1 MTTPVWTWLPGS
13 SEPVLAAHIDVDAG
27 GGRFVYQAD
36 YKTMQG
42 ARPLDPMHLRLGRG
56 AAAIKLLGEHA
67 LPGVIQDA
75 MPDGYG
81 RDRLQARHARELAA
95 LELLALG
102 PSDGVGAIEVCSDI
116 EAKLRWTPHTLQE
129 LIEQVQLL
137 DEGAPSSR
145 AIRRMNDDG
154 GTSAGGERP
163 KATIEDAGSLWLAK
177 LQDRGDA
184 PHLPARE
191 FVVMQMAAE
200 LGINVPLVRFVR
212 QGEHEVFLIER
223 FDRAGDPRRPLRH
236 LYASART
243 VLDLDAGAL
252 PGDTRRSYL
261 VLADRL
267 RRWIVDV
274 ALCRQDLAELW
285 RRMAYNALV
294 GNHDDHPR
302 NHGLLDTGQG
312 WRLSPV
318 FDVTPLPGFA
328 GSLALS
334 VLPDGSQACSPH
346 NLLSACSHFGV
357 ELPDAVAWLGDAAL
371 HVAGHWQQR
380 LRDQGVSDQSLG
392 RFEPAFVMATE
403 LAEHPAQLATVAEH
417 LEARSRRGK
426 RSQRPGLSA

>member
-13 SEPVLAAHIDVDAG
+13 SEPVLAAHIDVEAG
-27 GGRFVYQAD
+27 GGRFVHEAD
-36 YKTMQG
+36 YKKRQG
-42 ARPLDPMHLRLGRG
+42 ARALDPMHLRLGRG
-56 AAAIKLLGEHA
+56 AAAIKVQGEHA

-81 RDRLQARHARELAA
+81 RDRLQARQARELGP

-102 PSDGVGAIEVCSDI
+102 PPDGVGAIEVCPDI
-116 EAKLRWTPHTLQE
+116 ETKLSWRPHTLHE

-137 DEGAPSSR
+137 DEDAPSSR

-200 LGINVPLVRFVR
+200 LGIGVPPIRFVR
-212 QGEHEVFLIER
+212 HGNHEVFLIER
-223 FDRAGDPRRPLRH
+223 FDRAGNPRRPQRH

-261 VLADRL
+261 VLADRM
-267 RRWIVDV
+267 RRWITDEQH
-274 ALCRQDLAELW
+274 CRQDLTELW

-294 GNHDDHPR
+294 GNKDDHPR
-302 NHGLLDTGQG
+302 NHGLLHSGQG
-312 WRLSPV
+312 WRLSPA
-318 FDVTPLPGFA
+318 FDITPLPSFA
-328 GSLALS
+328 GLLALS
-334 VLPDGSQACSPH
+334 VLPDGSQECSTH
-346 NLLSACSHFGV
+346 NLLSVCSHFGV
-357 ELPDAVAWLGDAAL
+357 ELPDAVAWLGDAAH

-380 LRDQGVSDQSLG
+380 LRDQGVPDGYVG
-392 RFEPAFVMATE
+392 RFQPAFVMAIE
-403 LAEHPAQLATVAEH
+403 LAEGQDQLATAAEQVQ
-417 LEARSRRGK
+417 AQNRRGA
-426 RSQRPGLSA
+426 RRPRRV

>member
-1 MTTPVWTWLPGS
+1 MTTPVWSWLPGS
-13 SEPVLAAHIDVDAG
+13 SEPVLAAHIDVDGG

-42 ARPLDPMHLRLGRG
+42 ARALDPMHLRLGRG

-81 RDRLQARHARELAA
+81 RDRLQARHARKLAA

-137 DEGAPSSR
+137 DEDAPSSR

-200 LGINVPLVRFVR
+200 LGMNVPAVRFVR
-212 QGEHEVFLIER
+212 HGQHEVFLIER
-223 FDRAGDPRRPLRH
+223 FDRAGDPRRSLRH

-243 VLDLDAGAL
+243 VLGLDAGAL
-252 PGDTRRSYL
+252 PGDALRSYL

-267 RRWIVDV
+267 RRWITDEQRCQQDV
-274 ALCRQDLAELW
+274 AELW

-302 NHGLLDTGQG
+302 NHGLLHTGQG

-346 NLLSACSHFGV
+346 NLLSVCSHFGV
-357 ELPDAVAWLGDAAL
+357 ELPDAVAWLGDAAR
-371 HVAGHWQQR
+371 HVAVHWQQR
-380 LRDQGVSDQSLG
+380 LRDQGVSDEPMR
-392 RFEPAFVMATE
+392 RFESAFVMATE
-403 LAEHPAQLATVAEH
+403 LAEHPEQLATVAEQ
-417 LEARSRRGK
+417 LEAQSRRGK
-426 RSQRPGLSA
+426 RSRHPG

>member
-13 SEPVLAAHIDVDAG
+13 NEPVLAAHLDVDAS
-27 GGRFVYQAD
+27 GGRFVFEAT

-42 ARPLDPMHLRLGRG
+42 ARALDPMHLRLGRG
-56 AAAIKLLGEHA
+56 AAPIRLMGAHA
-67 LPGVIQDA
+67 LPGVVQDA

-81 RDRLQARHARELAA
+81 RDRLQARHTRDLSQ

-102 PSDGVGAIEVCSDI
+102 PPDGVGAIEVCSDI
-116 EAKLRWTPHTLQE
+116 ETKLRWTPHTLHE

-137 DEGAPSSR
+137 DEDAPSSR
-145 AIRRMNDDG
+145 AIRRMNDDD

-200 LGINVPLVRFVR
+200 LGMKVPPIRFVR
-212 QGEHEVFLIER
+212 HGNHEVFLIER
-223 FDRAGDPRRPLRH
+223 FDRAGDPLHPQRH

-252 PGDTRRSYL
+252 PGDARRSYL
-261 VLADRL
+261 VLADRM
-267 RRWIVDV
+267 RRWITDEQH
-274 ALCRQDLAELW
+274 CQQDLAELW

-294 GNHDDHPR
+294 GNKDDHPR
-302 NHGLLDTGQG
+302 NHGLLHTGQG
-312 WRLSPV
+312 WRLSPA
-318 FDVTPLPGFA
+318 FDITPLPSFVGL
-328 GSLALS
+328 LALS
-334 VLPDGSQACSPH
+334 VLPDGSQDGSPH
-346 NLLSACSHFGV
+346 NLLSVCSHFGV
-357 ELPDAVAWLGDAAL
+357 ALTDAVAWLGDAAR

-380 LRDQGVSDQSLG
+380 LRDQGVQDGYVG
-392 RFEPAFVMATE
+392 RFQPAFVMATE
-403 LAEHPAQLATVAEH
+403 LAEDPEQLATVAEQ
-417 LEARSRRGK
+417 LEAQSRRGK
-426 RSQRPGLSA
+426 RPRRV

>member
-1 MTTPVWTWLPGS
+1 MSTPVWTWLPGS
-13 SEPVLAAHIDVDAG
+13 CEPVLAAHIDVDAG
-27 GGRFVYQAD
+27 GGRFVYEAD
-36 YKTMQG
+36 YKKMQSTR
-42 ARPLDPMHLRLGRG
+42 ALDPMHLRLGRG
-56 AAAIKLLGEHA
+56 TAPVKWSGA

-81 RDRLQARHARELAA
+81 RDRLQARYARELGP

-102 PSDGVGAIEVCSDI
+102 PPDGVGAIEVCSDI
-116 EAKLRWTPHTLQE
+116 ETKLRWTPHSLQA
-129 LIEQVQLL
+129 LIEQVQGL
-137 DEGAPSSR
+137 DEGSPSSR

-163 KATIEDAGSLWLAK
+163 KATIEDEGSLWLAK

-200 LGINVPLVRFVR
+200 LGLNVPRIRFIR
-212 QGEHEVFLIER
+212 HDQHEVFLIER
-223 FDRAGDPRRPLRH
+223 FDRAGDPRRPQRH

-243 VLDLDAGAL
+243 VLGLDAGAL
-252 PGDTRRSYL
+252 PGDARRSYL

-267 RRWIVDV
+267 RRWI
-274 ALCRQDLAELW
+274 AGEQHCQQDLNELW

-302 NHGLLDTGQG
+302 NHGLLHTGDG

-318 FDVTPLPGFA
+318 FDVTPLPGFV
-328 GSLALS
+328 GLLALG
-334 VLPDGSQACSPH
+334 VLPDGSQACSAH
-346 NLLSACSHFGV
+346 NLLWVSSHFGV
-357 ELPDAVAWLGDAAL
+357 GLPEAVAWLGKAAH

-380 LRDQGVSDQSLG
+380 LRDQGVQDG
-392 RFEPAFVMATE
+392 HIARFQPAFVMATE
-403 LAEHPAQLATVAEH
+403 LTEDQLATAAEQV
-417 LEARSRRGK
+417 EAQSRRGK
-426 RSQRPGLSA
+426 RSRQS